1 MDQPLSNIYRLTYDN
16 PTTAASFA
24 SHAAL
29 GKVPPRGLSDLCAW
43 ASCSFTSDP
52 AMLKK
57 LKKLKHPYAARL
69 DLAAGEGMSLKKG
82 IHVDFWRARGV
93 LLENLVV
100 QVEEI

>member
-1 MDQPLSNIYRLTYDN
+1 
-16 PTTAASFA
+16 
-24 SHAAL
+24 
-29 GKVPPRGLSDLCAW
+29 
-43 ASCSFTSDP
+43 
-52 AMLKK
+52 MLKK